1 MFSLFKTTAATPA
14 DGLVV
19 ALFRVQA
26 IARFDP
32 DGTMRDGLVIR
43 ATGHARDEPAPT
55 ASSLRIWRNLT
66 RSLRRAG

>member
-14 DGLVV
+14 DGLVE
-19 ALFRVQA
+19 ALSRVQA
-26 IARFDP
+26 IVRFDP
-32 DGTMRDGLVIR
+32 DGTMRDGLAVR
-43 ATGHARDEPAPT
+43 ATGHARDEPASK